1 MFRKQCPGR
10 CSCCKPSHCLPLQVS
25 IAVDAAVAP
34 RTKLKAQAKLG
45 KPSPTL
51 RDAVMDLMNYPHPL
65 TTLGDVSAY
74 GNDGAISRY
83 HDPDHYTQ

>member
-1 MFRKQCPGR
+1 MNRTVQFLQALNPAHCP
-10 CSCCKPSHCLPLQVS
+10 PLQVS

-34 RTKLKAQAKLG
+34 RAKLMAQAKLG